1 MFLYP
6 ILGNLANYIAAYRN
20 IQVIAAKAETPKDKK
35 DLADKHWRQLEQLQ
49 LALNETKVCS
59 FQRFPIKA
67 QCLYNNEARR
77 IWFHRLPRQF
87 LPREHGGF
95 GHKN

>member
-1 MFLYP
+1 M
-6 ILGNLANYIAAYRN
+6 ANYIAAYRN

-59 FQRFPIKA
+59 FQRFPILVLHISSLRLGAVVMKKVEFGFIY
-67 QCLYNNEARR
+67 LARN
-77 IWFHRLPRQF
+77 IPFPF
-87 LPREHGGF
+87 LFR
-95 GHKN
+95 